1 MGGRAI
7 LILMVLVGALVGV
20 LAWTDR
26 EAPAE
31 ARVETAALG
40 GRSLGRATR
49 IRWQFHEREPVEIG
63 RAADGRFQ
71 IQEPIVDI
79 ASAGYLT
86 SIVNA
91 WNSAQLL
98 AVPLEDDEAGRAQ
111 AGLAPPKLKFIVE
124 WGDEQRL
131 DIDVGDPG
139 PLGETRFL
147 RIDGKIWQGG
157 NALLETMKVGLDD
170 LREKQVFRHQL
181 VQTNKLRVDQ
191 VNALGG
197 REVVE
202 LARSGK
208 EWLLRSPI
216 QGRADPLAAQK
227 FLTAVVSLRVDFFQP
242 SIARRPDREPDIRIE
257 VEGAFG
263 REELELWVEQGQV
276 WGYLPERGHLF
287 ISDNRQYGKVFVN
300 AANNLRA
307 RILVPMGESTFEQLA
322 ELVVDP
328 GQGRGDRVRL
338 RRESQSSP
346 WQLLEPVEYA
356 ARATPVNE
364 AAHALQRLIARKF
377 VTATD
382 GERPRASDP
391 RYGMN
396 GARWSLST
404 RRIHESQLHTVWF
417 GGDADVVAAE
427 PLVYCARSDEPDN
440 VALVPK
446 VALET
451 LQRAWTIYCDKT
463 ILKQAAQVERLD
475 LQHRDGRSRSF
486 RIQDDG
492 SWKLVGEDRDRSEV
506 GEFVEDTLRD
516 FVGKEAVDMRE
527 GYGAHDW
534 EFVLMR
540 RNGDALGR
548 ARVWDAGPDARLI
561 VRGQTRPGGEE
572 QPVGLRVGKRD
583 TAALRGLWR

>member
-7 LILMVLVGALVGV
+7 LVLLALVGV
-20 LAWTDR
+20 LVGVLALTDR

-40 GRSLGRATR
+40 GRSLGRASR
-49 IRWQFHEREPVEIG
+49 IRWQFHEREPVELG
-63 RAADGRFQ
+63 RAPDGRFQ

-86 SIVNA
+86 AIVNA

-98 AVPLEDDEAGRAQ
+98 AVPLADDEAGREQ
-111 AGLAPPKLKFIVE
+111 AGLSPPKLKFIVE

-170 LREKQVFRHQL
+170 LREKQVFRHQF

-197 REVVE
+197 REVLE
-202 LARSGK
+202 LSRSGK
-208 EWLLRSPI
+208 EWQLTSPV

-227 FLTAVVSLRVDFFQP
+227 FITAVVSLRVDFFQP
-242 SIARRPDREPDIRIE
+242 SIARRPDRDPDIRIS
-257 VEGAFG
+257 VDGAFG
-263 REELELWVEQGQV
+263 AEQLELWVEQGQV

-328 GQGRGDRVRL
+328 GQGRGDRIRL
-338 RRESQSSP
+338 RRDSQSAP
-346 WQLLEPVEYA
+346 WRLIEPVEYP

-377 VTATD
+377 VTDEDVA
-382 GERPRASDP
+382 RPRASDP
-391 RYGMN
+391 RYGMS
-396 GARWSLST
+396 GARWALTT
-404 RRIHESQLHTVWF
+404 RRIHEAQAHTVWF
-417 GGDADVVAAE
+417 GGDADVGGDE

-451 LQRAWTIYCDKT
+451 LQRAWTTYCDKS

-475 LQHRDGRSRSF
+475 LLHRDGRARSF

-492 SWKLVGEDRDRSEV
+492 SWKLQGEDQDRSEV
-506 GEFVEDTLRD
+506 GDFVDDTLRD
-516 FVGKEAVDMRE
+516 FVGRDPVDMRA
-527 GYGAHDW
+527 GFGAHDW

-548 ARVWDAGPDARLI
+548 ARIWDPGREERLI
-561 VRGQTRPGGEE
+561 ARGQPRLGDED
-572 QPVGLRVGKRD
+572 QPVGLRLGKRD
-583 TAALRGLWR
+583 TAALRALWQ

>member
-7 LILMVLVGALVGV
+7 LVLLVLAAGLVGV
-20 LAWTDR
+20 LAVTDR
-26 EAPAE
+26 EAPTE

-40 GRSLGRATR
+40 GRSLGRASR

-63 RAADGRFQ
+63 RAPDGRFQ
-71 IQEPIVDI
+71 LQEPIVDI
-79 ASAGYLT
+79 ASAGYMT
-86 SIVNA
+86 AIVNA

-98 AVPLEDDEAGRAQ
+98 AVPFEDDDAGREK
-111 AGLAPPKLKFIVE
+111 AGLAPPKLKLIVE

-139 PLGETRFL
+139 PLGDTRFL

-170 LREKQVFRHQL
+170 LRERQVFRHQFL
-181 VQTNKLRVDQ
+181 QTNKLRVDQ
-191 VNALGG
+191 GNALGG

-202 LARSGK
+202 LVRSGK
-208 EWLLRSPI
+208 DWLLKAPI
-216 QGRADPLAAQK
+216 EGRADPQAAQK
-227 FLTAVVSLRVDFFQP
+227 FITAVVSLRVDYFQP
-242 SIARRPDREPDIRIE
+242 SLARRPERDPDIR
-257 VEGAFG
+257 VAVDGAFG
-263 REELELWVEQGQV
+263 AEELELWVEQGQV

-287 ISDNRQYGKVFVN
+287 ISDNRQYGRVFVN

-338 RRESQSSP
+338 RRAGQDSP
-346 WQLLEPVEYA
+346 WQLLEPVEYP

-364 AAHALQRLIARKF
+364 AAYALQRLVARKF
-377 VTATD
+377 VTDTD
-382 GERPRASDP
+382 VARPRASDP
-391 RYGMN
+391 RYGMD

-404 RRIHESQLHTVWF
+404 RRVHEAALHTLWF
-417 GGDADVVAAE
+417 GGEADVQGEEA
-427 PLVYCARSDEPDN
+427 LVYCARSDEPDN
-440 VALVPK
+440 VALVPEI
-446 VALET
+446 ALET
-451 LQRAWTIYCDKT
+451 LQRDWTVYCDKT

-475 LQHRDGRSRSF
+475 LRHRDGRARSF
-486 RIQDDG
+486 RIQEDG
-492 SWKLVGEDRDRSEV
+492 SWKLEGEDRDRSEV
-506 GEFVEDTLRD
+506 GDFVEDTLRD

-527 GYGAHDW
+527 GFGDPDW

-548 ARVWDAGPDARLI
+548 VRLWDPGADERLI
-561 VRGQTRPGGEE
+561 ARGQTRPGGDE
-572 QPVGLRVGKRD
+572 QPVGLRLGKRD
-583 TAALRGLWR
+583 TTELRALWQ